1 MVVIRV
7 VQYVSWDGK
16 NHFGEWLRDQPAR
29 MRARVQ
35 SRIDRVMV
43 GNFGDH
49 RGLGQGVSELRLHFG
64 PGYRV
69 YYGRDGHDLV
79 IVLAGG
85 TKKRQA
91 GDIARAQA
99 LWREYKQ
106 EKRDANSRI

>member
-1 MVVIRV
+1 MIRV
-7 VQYVSWDGK
+7 VQYVSRDGK
-16 NHFGEWLRDQPAR
+16 NHFGEWLRGQTSR
-29 MRARVQ
+29 IRARVQ

-49 RGLGQGVSELRLHFG
+49 RGLGQGVSELRIHTG

-69 YYGRDGHDLV
+69 YYGRDGNDLV

-85 TKKRQA
+85 TKRRQA
-91 GDIARAQA
+91 GDIARAQT

-106 EKRDANSRI
+106 EKRDADTRI

>member
-1 MVVIRV
+1 MIRV
-7 VQYVSWDGK
+7 VQYVARDGRDR
-16 NHFGEWLRDQPAR
+16 FGEWLRAQTSLVR
-29 MRARVQ
+29 TRVQ
-35 SRIDRVMV
+35 ARINRIRI

-49 RGLGQGVSELRLHFG
+49 RGLGQGVSELRIHSG

-69 YYGRDGHDLV
+69 YYGRDGDDLV

-91 GDIARAQA
+91 GDIAQAQA

-106 EKRDANSRI
+106 EKRDADTRI